1 MANGNL
7 QAQPY
12 YSLIKYSSKDGL
24 SSMTIADMLQ
34 DHKGQLWFATWN
46 GLNKFDGYR
55 FTSYK
60 NSPNEKKAD
69 YLPFASFRLQ
79 KINGDISGF

>member
-60 NSPNEKKAD
+60 NSPNEKKRIIYHSHRFD
-69 YLPFASFRLQ
+69 YRR
-79 KINGDISGF
+79 